1 MEKIEEAKSEKYF
14 RKQNDPD
21 LPNLNTSEPKTAQ
34 KLPYYNH
41 WEDKLK

>member
-21 LPNLNTSEPKTAQ
+21 LPHLNTSEPK
-34 KLPYYNH
+34 KLPH
-41 WEDKLK
+41 CQSTSKL